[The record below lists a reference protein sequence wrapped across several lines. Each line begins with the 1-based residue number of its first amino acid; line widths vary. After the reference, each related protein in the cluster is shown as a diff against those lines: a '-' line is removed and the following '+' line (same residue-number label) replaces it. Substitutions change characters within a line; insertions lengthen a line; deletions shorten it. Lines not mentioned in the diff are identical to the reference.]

1 MVPIN
6 MYIVAARIKKGNQIV
21 IMYVSRL
28 DKK

>member
-6 MYIVAARIKKGNQIV
+6 MYIVAARIKKGESNRN
-21 IMYVSRL
+21 YVSRL

>member
-6 MYIVAARIKKGNQIV
+6 MYIVAARIKKGESIV
-21 IMYVSRL
+21 ITVSRL

>member
-21 IMYVSRL
+21 INVSRL

>member
-21 IMYVSRL
+21 INVPRL